1 MTGQF
6 SELSYDSF
14 AHSGS
19 SSTLTKRQTY
29 LLHLLTTCKLQW
41 LIFFSF
47 YSRCYNNYW
56 PGWPIVVVKNPQRK
70 LVLNKDLT
78 RILQQCLL
86 FSFKKSLVL
95 LFSLVDIELSKLT
108 GNTGTTSM
116 WLFNITDGKLGSLP
130 SHVIIAAVTLPESFL
145 CMTVIKKK
153 KVVKP

>member
-19 SSTLTKRQTY
+19 SSTLTKLQTN
-29 LLHLLTTCKLQW
+29 LLHLLTTCKLQR

>member
-1 MTGQF
+1 MTGPF

-19 SSTLTKRQTY
+19 SSTLTKLQTN
-29 LLHLLTTCKLQW
+29 LLHLLTTGKLQR

-47 YSRCYNNYW
+47 YFRCYNW
-56 PGWPIVVVKNPQRK
+56 PEWPIVIVKNPQRK

-130 SHVIIAAVTLPESFL
+130 SHVIIAAVTLPESVL

>member
-1 MTGQF
+1 MTVQF

-19 SSTLTKRQTY
+19 SSTLTKLQTY
-29 LLHLLTTCKLQW
+29 LLHLLTTCKLQR